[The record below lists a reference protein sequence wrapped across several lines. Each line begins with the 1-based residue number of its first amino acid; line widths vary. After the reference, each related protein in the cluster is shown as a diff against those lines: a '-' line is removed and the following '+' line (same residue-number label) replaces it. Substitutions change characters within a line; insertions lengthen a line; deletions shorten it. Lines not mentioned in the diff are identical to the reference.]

1 MKRLFTFLVAL
12 TATMVALPAFADG
25 VDVTGKLVNPAFDE
39 GIQGWSVVFTTKDN
53 VNGYQWLTIHDHN
66 EATNQGY
73 FGLTAPT
80 LFFETP
86 QGVSPEKSSVSQKV
100 KGLANGVYVFSAIG
114 SFSTRYCDFEA
125 NGAFIFANENRV
137 EGRNYCPYYNWDG
150 SVPYAHTTRYQV
162 AATVTDGVLEV
173 GFCTI
178 EGSGTYN
185 ADVDNCELWYFGDV
199 KEEEALAQMGKI
211 HMEQQKAITNGIIDG
226 GITTD
231 GAEALQTVMALAEAC
246 TTASEFCWAEDS
258 LRIANYYSKRAVAKL
273 AELTSL
279 LETAKEVAAAEYR
292 DELAVYQAQLKSAI
306 ELYEAD
312 IKANVVSSEMVNT
325 YKADLQEMINQ
336 LKVDELY
343 TLSDNLFIFVY
354 DPASVTEDEPI
365 FGITEHLGFGG
376 EEGQFP
382 AEYEEILQKLYEE
395 VGSALVDFE
404 DGKISATEVMAYIA
418 QINAAVSQCIRN
430 INKVEAYTLPYDWIA
445 MPSKDDPT
453 QPNTTIKSVSDE
465 YIKANFWYPTTYY
478 GEAHNDGIFRMQT
491 PLMKFDKAYKQ
502 IVLTVTATVGNFYN
516 TTNDGPYFGIQE
528 MYVLDGEGNEIELTA
543 ENLSCNSMYPYPDS
557 SLGGLVDKKL
567 HYNNTNVSQFLTNG
581 QSQANRG
588 NHWICITFPEPVT
601 EAKIII
607 ETYYNDWWLQ
617 NVILSRVTI
626 SGRGEAE
633 SLLSEAIEAGSGFD
647 YLFGLEPGKYATDD
661 SELKALVA
669 EGKAML
675 AAGTASETELKA
687 LADKITKAADVV
699 KSTPLNKAVDGK
711 EYYLSQEYSYYT
723 ARQGYKKHLTVLND
737 SILWFDD
744 ANPADKNQK
753 WVFTRVEGDNP
764 DDGYD
769 WYTVQ
774 NVGTGKYMSTLITS
788 GQAWE
793 PTGEPILWGDNY
805 MKLANKPTKV
815 RLEYITWGNVR
826 LWCQNGDTGNYMIV
840 QAGAHNEG
848 YRSTDPVPYGGT
860 STVNPNGYGLMGVCG
875 PIIANSWQGGAD
887 SNCAWALREV
897 VNTYPTTLTLSE
909 QFGYEV
915 QHFTTSSNT
924 FTFTAEKPCA
934 FDNFKVFDY
943 THQGAELSFSA
954 TRTVNSISI
963 TLNSKYADFRF
974 TFDNKEGVKTLTITA
989 EAPSQE
995 KSAMEKL
1002 LEAYNAAPTDY
1013 VEGTEV
1019 GNVKSL
1025 TAFNAAIGTAERL
1038 LNNGGEEAEYA
1049 AAFEELEAAIAGLET
1064 VQPEAGKKYVIV
1076 NGYEAKIRSG
1086 QPIEY
1091 GIYFNEMA
1099 QAPGWTY
1106 LLPENENY
1114 QWQFEAGEEGTW
1126 YIMNVATGTYL
1137 GAPSKIS
1144 EVYGMSETPVPY
1156 QVISKGGAKV
1166 NIRCAAEGS
1175 DANWNIH
1182 QNGFN
1187 RGFGTFGS
1195 LVVYNDHEKSRWYI
1209 REVETSDVG
1218 IGVVEDEMGRPVVQ
1232 GVFDLTGRRVEA
1244 PAQGLYIINGQKVL
1258 VK

>member
-25 VDVTGKLVNPAFDE
+25 VDVTSKLVNPAFDE

-66 EATNQGY
+66 EANNQGY

-178 EGSGTYN
+178 EGAGTYN

-246 TTASEFCWAEDS
+246 TTASELCWAEDS

-365 FGITEHLGFGG
+365 FGITEHLGFGD
-376 EEGQFP
+376 EDGQFP

-418 QINAAVSQCIRN
+418 QINSAVSQCIRN

-502 IVLTVTATVGNFYN
+502 IILTVTATVGMNYN
-516 TTNDGPYFGIQE
+516 TTNDGPFFALQE
-528 MYVLDGEGNEIELTA
+528 MYVLDGNGEEIALTGA
-543 ENLSCNSMYPYPDS
+543 DLSCNSMYPYPDS
-557 SLGGLVDKKL
+557 SLDGLVDKKL

-601 EAKIII
+601 EAKFIF
-607 ETYYNDWWLQ
+607 ETYYN
-617 NVILSRVTI
+617 
-626 SGRGEAE
+626 
-633 SLLSEAIEAGSGFD
+633 
-647 YLFGLEPGKYATDD
+647 
-661 SELKALVA
+661 
-669 EGKAML
+669 
-675 AAGTASETELKA
+675 
-687 LADKITKAADVV
+687 
-699 KSTPLNKAVDGK
+699 
-711 EYYLSQEYSYYT
+711 
-723 ARQGYKKHLTVLND
+723 
-737 SILWFDD
+737 
-744 ANPADKNQK
+744 
-753 WVFTRVEGDNP
+753 
-764 DDGYD
+764 
-769 WYTVQ
+769 
-774 NVGTGKYMSTLITS
+774 
-788 GQAWE
+788 
-793 PTGEPILWGDNY
+793 
-805 MKLANKPTKV
+805 
-815 RLEYITWGNVR
+815 
-826 LWCQNGDTGNYMIV
+826 
-840 QAGAHNEG
+840 
-848 YRSTDPVPYGGT
+848 
-860 STVNPNGYGLMGVCG
+860 
-875 PIIANSWQGGAD
+875 
-887 SNCAWALREV
+887 
-897 VNTYPTTLTLSE
+897 
-909 QFGYEV
+909 
-915 QHFTTSSNT
+915 
-924 FTFTAEKPCA
+924 
-934 FDNFKVFDY
+934 
-943 THQGAELSFSA
+943 
-954 TRTVNSISI
+954 
-963 TLNSKYADFRF
+963 
-974 TFDNKEGVKTLTITA
+974 
-989 EAPSQE
+989 
-995 KSAMEKL
+995 
-1002 LEAYNAAPTDY
+1002 
-1013 VEGTEV
+1013 
-1019 GNVKSL
+1019 
-1025 TAFNAAIGTAERL
+1025 
-1038 LNNGGEEAEYA
+1038 
-1049 AAFEELEAAIAGLET
+1049 
-1064 VQPEAGKKYVIV
+1064 
-1076 NGYEAKIRSG
+1076 
-1086 QPIEY
+1086 
-1091 GIYFNEMA
+1091 
-1099 QAPGWTY
+1099 
-1106 LLPENENY
+1106 
-1114 QWQFEAGEEGTW
+1114 
-1126 YIMNVATGTYL
+1126 
-1137 GAPSKIS
+1137 
-1144 EVYGMSETPVPY
+1144 
-1156 QVISKGGAKV
+1156 
-1166 NIRCAAEGS
+1166 
-1175 DANWNIH
+1175 
-1182 QNGFN
+1182 
-1187 RGFGTFGS
+1187 
-1195 LVVYNDHEKSRWYI
+1195 
-1209 REVETSDVG
+1209 
-1218 IGVVEDEMGRPVVQ
+1218 
-1232 GVFDLTGRRVEA
+1232 
-1244 PAQGLYIINGQKVL
+1244 
-1258 VK
+1258 